1 MYPAPRDSLVTG
13 EKYPYYRKIVRILA
27 AMLGEH
33 PRSKNMF
40 KRIVVPLDGS
50 SRAEVVLPVAAHL
63 AGASGGSLILLQVV
77 NPPVEYGIS
86 LTRPPALTKHDIAAR
101 FAQATHYLA
110 RLAQSEDLEGFG
122 VQTAVLSGVVAATL
136 FSYARS
142 CQADLIVLCSHGYT
156 GFTRWVFGSLAGR
169 VIRDTPV
176 PTLVLQDGGPLPI
189 ASRAATGRPLQG
201 LVTLDGSA
209 HAEMALTPV
218 AHLVAAWLLLHKGP
232 CTC

>member
-1 MYPAPRDSLVTG
+1 
-13 EKYPYYRKIVRILA
+13 
-27 AMLGEH
+27 
-33 PRSKNMF
+33 MF

-156 GFTRWVFGSLAGR
+156 GFTRWVFGSLADR

-189 ASRAATGRPLQG
+189 APRAATGRPLQG